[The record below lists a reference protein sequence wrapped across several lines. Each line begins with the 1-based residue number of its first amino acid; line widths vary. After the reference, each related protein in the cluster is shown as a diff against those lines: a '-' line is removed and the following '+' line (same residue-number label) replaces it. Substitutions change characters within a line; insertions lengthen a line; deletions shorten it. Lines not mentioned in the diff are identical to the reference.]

1 MKDILGF
8 YFNQINIKLIIW
20 ICSSFFFF
28 CSPPPVSWS
37 EVRLVWWESHRRIG
51 FGGRGHWFF
60 LNFCFCFK
68 WGRWLEPKGESARP
82 LGLSAVGE
90 SLTVNPSLLG
100 LPCFSWDLQSQR
112 IKCRGGSVMW
122 KISLRELE
130 KSHKVLCISSFPQG
144 LGDQETLGIT
154 ALIFEAGSLITVDV
168 SVTKNEIRDF
178 FLP

>member
-1 MKDILGF
+1 
-8 YFNQINIKLIIW
+8 
-20 ICSSFFFF
+20 
-28 CSPPPVSWS
+28 
-37 EVRLVWWESHRRIG
+37 
-51 FGGRGHWFF
+51 
-60 LNFCFCFK
+60 
-68 WGRWLEPKGESARP
+68 
-82 LGLSAVGE
+82 
-90 SLTVNPSLLG
+90 
-100 LPCFSWDLQSQR
+100 
-112 IKCRGGSVMW
+112 MW